1 MHKKH
6 TFLLAF
12 LFSLFLINPIAYA
25 SNSGSAKDS
34 LIKMANKIA
43 SFKSFS
49 VTLRMGYDV
58 LQDNGE
64 KIEFNEIRNLKIK
77 RPSFISVSATR
88 SDGEQVGL
96 LYNGEVM
103 TQFNL
108 NEKVYAQLE
117 KKMDL
122 DNFIHYAVS
131 TLKIRVPLARMLT
144 STFPSDLKR
153 LCKEAYY
160 VERDVVVADVPTAH
174 YAGRTEDV
182 DFQVWIADDNLPR
195 RLIITYKKEEG
206 QPQFW
211 ADFKKWDINPRFS
224 REDFVFEPKKG
235 MEKIPI
241 LIPVKNEGKRMEEK
255 DHVK

>member
-1 MHKKH
+1 MYKKY
-6 TFLLAF
+6 TFFLALFF
-12 LFSLFLINPIAYA
+12 LCFFVNPIVYA
-25 SNSGSAKDS
+25 SNNGSAKES
-34 LIKMANKIA
+34 LIKMAQKIA
-43 SFKSFS
+43 NLKSFS
-49 VTLRMGYDV
+49 VSLRMGYDV

-64 KIEFNEIRNLKIK
+64 KIEFNEIRELKIK
-77 RPSFISVSATR
+77 RPSFIRVSATR

-96 LYNGEVM
+96 FYDGKVM

-122 DNFIHYAVS
+122 DSFIHYAVS
-131 TLKIRVPLARMLT
+131 TLKIRVPLARMLV

-153 LCKEAYY
+153 LCKEADF
-160 VERDVVVADVPTAH
+160 VERDVVVADVSTNH
-174 YAGRTEDV
+174 YVGRTEDV
-182 DFQVWIADDNLPR
+182 DFQVWIADDDLPR
-195 RLIITYKKEEG
+195 RLIITYKKEDG

-211 ADFKKWDINPRFS
+211 ADFKKWDINPKFS
-224 REDFVFEPKKG
+224 KREFVFKPQRD

-241 LIPVKNEGKRMEEK
+241 LIPVEDKGKRMEEK